1 MEQLYTVG
9 HSTHDINFFISI
21 LEKFHINAL
30 VDVRSVPYS
39 KFSNQFNQEYISEK
53 LKKNGIYYIFMGDLL
68 GARYDDK
75 KVLNSSG
82 IVDFN
87 KVFLQESFLKG
98 IERLKNGI
106 SKGFNLTL
114 MCSEIN
120 PFDCHRFGMISQFL
134 SFNDKSLKIKHITR
148 TIKDSNDINSY
159 NIVDQNKL
167 ETQILNKYLKNDGL
181 GLQLYD
187 MQDDLK
193 IAYNQHNQ
201 KIGYNAIT
209 KTGDD
214 IENL

>member
-82 IVDFN
+82 IVD
-87 KVFLQESFLKG
+87 
-98 IERLKNGI
+98 
-106 SKGFNLTL
+106 
-114 MCSEIN
+114 
-120 PFDCHRFGMISQFL
+120 
-134 SFNDKSLKIKHITR
+134 
-148 TIKDSNDINSY
+148 
-159 NIVDQNKL
+159 
-167 ETQILNKYLKNDGL
+167 
-181 GLQLYD
+181 
-187 MQDDLK
+187 
-193 IAYNQHNQ
+193 
-201 KIGYNAIT
+201 
-209 KTGDD
+209 
-214 IENL
+214 

>member
-1 MEQLYTVG
+1 
-9 HSTHDINFFISI
+9 
-21 LEKFHINAL
+21 
-30 VDVRSVPYS
+30 
-39 KFSNQFNQEYISEK
+39 
-53 LKKNGIYYIFMGDLL
+53 
-68 GARYDDK
+68 
-75 KVLNSSG
+75 
-82 IVDFN
+82 
-87 KVFLQESFLKG
+87 
-98 IERLKNGI
+98 
-106 SKGFNLTL
+106 
-114 MCSEIN
+114 
-120 PFDCHRFGMISQFL
+120 MISQFL